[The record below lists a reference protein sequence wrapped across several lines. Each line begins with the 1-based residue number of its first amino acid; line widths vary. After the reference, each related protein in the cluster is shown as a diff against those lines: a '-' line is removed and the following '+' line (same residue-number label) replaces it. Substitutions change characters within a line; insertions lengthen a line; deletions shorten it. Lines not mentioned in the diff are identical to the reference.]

1 MIKYAVALLIL
12 LSLAGRASADC
23 PPLTPPKNPLG
34 ALSNLFGNMAA
45 GASDPLAYQ
54 EQQQRLRAQ
63 RATYEALLAAGAPEP
78 TACAAALN
86 PQVFQA
92 VAPTYLNRPAR

>member
-1 MIKYAVALLIL
+1 MIKYAVALLVLL

-23 PPLTPPKNPLG
+23 PPLTPPKNTLG

-78 TACAAALN
+78 TA
-86 PQVFQA
+86 
-92 VAPTYLNRPAR
+92 APPLSTRKSFTRLRRPI